1 MRGFL
6 FLALLIPFA
15 ITVLAKDKE
24 TALTIYNNNLGLVRD
39 VREME
44 VPIGQTMV
52 KFVDVAAEIDPTSVH
67 FKSLTAPD
75 KVAMLEQNY
84 QYDLVTVERL
94 LEKYVDNQVTIT
106 TKEAGLY
113 QGLLLSARNGD
124 AIMQTADGSIK
135 VIKAATIYTV
145 AFPHLPE
152 GLITRPT
159 LVWLL
164 KNDFSGKQKIE
175 VSYLT
180 SGIRWHAEYVAVV
193 NATDTRTDLSGWV
206 SIDNQSGASYED
218 AKLKLIAG
226 DVNRAQP
233 ERFMPKSR
241 LMVAEAAMA
250 DQSFEEKA
258 FFEYHMYTLQRPAT
272 VKDKEIKQVSLFP
285 VASVAIKKLFTYNG
299 ARDGKDVRVNIEF
312 VNSTNDGLGLPL
324 PKGTIRVF
332 KEDTDKSK
340 EFIGEDAI
348 DHTPKNEKVRINL
361 GNAFDIVGER
371 TQTDRR
377 EISKRAREE
386 DYSVKIRNHKQEPV
400 LVTVV
405 ENFYGEWK
413 ITNSSHPSRKK
424 DAQTAEFDLQIPK
437 DGEVELKYSV
447 LLKW

>member
-1 MRGFL
+1 MRCLFFL
-6 FLALLIPFA
+6 VFLIPFA
-15 ITVLAKDKE
+15 MVAMAKDKE
-24 TALTIYNNNLGLVRD
+24 TAVTIYNNNLGLVRD
-39 VREME
+39 VRDLE
-44 VPIGQTMV
+44 VPTGQAIV
-52 KFVDVAAEIDPTSVH
+52 KFVDVAAQIDPTSVH

-75 KVAMLEQNY
+75 KVAILEQNY

-94 LEKYVDNQVTIT
+94 LEKYVDNQITIT

-124 AIMQTADGSIK
+124 AILQTTDGSIK

-145 AFPHLPE
+145 AFPRLPD

-159 LVWLL
+159 LIWQL
-164 KNDFSGKQKIE
+164 KNEVSGKQKIE

-180 SGIRWHAEYVAVV
+180 SGISWHAEYVAVV
-193 NATDTRTDLSGWV
+193 NATDTKTDLSGWV
-206 SIDNQSGASYED
+206 SIDNQSGATYED

-226 DVNRAQP
+226 DVHRAEP
-233 ERFMPKSR
+233 DRILPKSR
-241 LMVAEAAMA
+241 VMVAEMVMA
-250 DQSFEEKA
+250 EPQFEQKA

-272 VKDKEIKQVSLFP
+272 VKDNEIKQISLFP
-285 VASVAIKKLFTYNG
+285 AATVAIKKLFTYNG
-299 ARDGKDVRVNIEF
+299 ARNGKDVRVNIEF
-312 VNSTNDGLGLPL
+312 MNSANDGLGMPL

-348 DHTPKNEKVRINL
+348 DHTPKDEKIRIYL

-371 TQTDRR
+371 NQTDRR

-386 DYSVKIRNHKQEPV
+386 DYSVKIRNHKQEAV
-400 LVTVV
+400 LVTVI
-405 ENFYGEWK
+405 ENFYGDWK

-437 DGEVELKYSV
+437 DGEVELTYTV
-447 LLKW
+447 LIKW